1 MTTRREGQAGSGG
14 PGAGNDRAGGG
25 TLGDRE
31 LLRRTSRTFA
41 LSVELLPG
49 PLRGP
54 VEAAYLL
61 ARIGDTVADRGVAP
75 AAARIDQLERLRTAL
90 GTAGPVGEGLLAAGG
105 DANGRATRAEEQLLA
120 GADRVLERLPQLP
133 AADRGD
139 VQRVVDRL
147 LATMVGEL
155 RFFEEE
161 GRLRGGLA
169 ALPDAGA
176 LAAYTEGIA
185 GCVGEFWTRLLA
197 RHASPR
203 AVSGEAGPAAS
214 GPTLT
219 ARARAMVIEGR
230 RYGRGLQLVN
240 VLRDL
245 PRDLRRGRCFL
256 PAEEL
261 RALGL
266 TPADLLDPAAGA
278 RVAPI
283 LARWQGR
290 ARRGLFAGFAYA
302 SRLSGAG
309 WRVRAATSL
318 PAALGLATL
327 RVLEAA
333 PLRARLDPDEVLRVS
348 HAEVR
353 RILARTAVL
362 AVRPRWIARAARPPG
377 S

>member
-14 PGAGNDRAGGG
+14 PGAGA
-25 TLGDRE
+25 LGDRE

-61 ARIGDTVADRGVAP
+61 ARVGDTVTDRGVAP
-75 AAARIDQLERLRTAL
+75 AAVRIDQLERLRGAVASP
-90 GTAGPVGEGLLAAGG
+90 AGAAGLDLPAQGGG
-105 DANGRATRAEEQLLA
+105 DRDERATRAEAQLLA
-120 GADRVLERLPQLP
+120 GTDRVLERLPRLP
-133 AADRGD
+133 SDDRSD

-161 GRLRGGLA
+161 GRAQGGLA
-169 ALPDAGA
+169 ALPDAAA

-185 GCVGEFWTRLLA
+185 GCVGEFWTRLLV
-197 RHASPR
+197 RHAWRGERPGAAGRSP
-203 AVSGEAGPAAS
+203 AGPS
-214 GPTLT
+214 FL
-219 ARARAMVIEGR
+219 ARTRALVAEGR

-256 PAEEL
+256 PADEL
-261 RALGL
+261 CALGL
-266 TPADLLDPAAGA
+266 TPADLLDPAAGS
-278 RVAPI
+278 RVRPL
-283 LARWQGR
+283 LARWQAR

-302 SRLSGAG
+302 GRLRGAG
-309 WRVRAATSL
+309 WRVRAATAL

-333 PLRARLDPDEVLRVS
+333 PIEARLDPDEVLRVS
-348 HAEVR
+348 RAEVR
-353 RILARTAVL
+353 RIVARTAVL
-362 AVRPRWIARAARPPG
+362 ALRPRWIARAARAPAG
-377 S
+377 